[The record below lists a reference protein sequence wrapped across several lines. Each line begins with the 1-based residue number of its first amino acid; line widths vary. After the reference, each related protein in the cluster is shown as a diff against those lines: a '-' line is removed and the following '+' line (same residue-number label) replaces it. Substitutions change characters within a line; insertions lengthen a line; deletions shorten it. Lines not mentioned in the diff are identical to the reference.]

1 MPPRADD
8 SPQQDSVKLGLA
20 LSGGGFRA
28 AFFHIGVLAQLAELG
43 LLRRVEV
50 ISTVSGGSIVGAL
63 YYLHVKRLLE
73 SQPDDEITDADY
85 AEIVRAI
92 IDEFFDATQRNLR
105 ARTFA
110 DLRKNMK
117 MSRRTYS
124 RSDRI
129 GELYEQH
136 LYSGFRDRPDEP
148 IEMRELKV
156 GEFDPDADN
165 PHRSAKVPVLLL
177 NATVLNDGHAWRFE
191 AARMGE
197 PPRGPGAAVVDPNMV
212 LRRAPGYADIAEV
225 QQDFPLGAAVAAS
238 ACFPAFP
245 PLAVSD
251 LYPGIRVQLVDGGVF
266 DNQGVWGLYQAQCS
280 HLVVSDGSGL
290 MADLDNPPGSVV
302 GALVR
307 DFAIQADRIRDV
319 QLSFID
325 EDPNAAVVHLRRG
338 LGGREVPW
346 LRADGTPA
354 PPPAPE
360 DREMLPFGVHRDVQ
374 DLLSRVRTDLD
385 AFSETEAMA
394 LMCDAYKMSRAA
406 LPASPEIVAL
416 GRPDGDAT
424 PAPWRFEEIEP
435 WLSAPTP
442 DFRRRLE
449 VARGRFLKAPKLD
462 RRLWP
467 LVAVLLAAPVAAV
480 WLAWDRLLAD
490 SVPLSTV
497 LLALLV
503 AAGIAALPA
512 VINALRPLRFLSGP
526 LDEAIRRTLWLA
538 LPFIPW
544 AIVQVQLRLFDPS
557 FRRSGRLS
565 SLTPPSRP

>member
-1 MPPRADD
+1 MPPSAADPPHD
-8 SPQQDSVKLGLA
+8 DRVKLGLA

-28 AFFHIGVLAQLAELG
+28 SFFHIGVLAQLAEIG

-73 SQPDDEITDADY
+73 SKPDAEIADADY
-85 AEIVRAI
+85 ADIVRAI
-92 IDEFFDATQRNLR
+92 VDDFFAGTQRNLR

-110 DLRKNMK
+110 DLRKNVQMN
-117 MSRRTYS
+117 RRTYS

-129 GELYEQH
+129 GELYEESF
-136 LYSGFRDRPDEP
+136 YSDFRERPGEP
-148 IEMRELKV
+148 LEMRELKI
-156 GEFDPDADN
+156 GDLDPEADN
-165 PHRSAKVPVLLL
+165 PRRAAKVPILLL

-197 PPRGPGAAVVDPNMV
+197 PPRGPGAAAVDPNMV
-212 LRRAPGYADIAEV
+212 LRRPVSYADIAEA

-245 PLAVSD
+245 PLAISD
-251 LYPGIRVQLVDGGVF
+251 MYPGIRVQLVDGGVF
-266 DNQGVWGLYQAQCS
+266 DNQGVWGLYQAKCS

-290 MADLDNPPGSVV
+290 MPDVDNPAGSVV
-302 GALVR
+302 GALFR

-319 QLSFID
+319 QLSFIE

-354 PPPAPE
+354 PPPSPE
-360 DREMLPFGVHRDVQ
+360 EPQMLSFGVHRDVQ
-374 DLLSRVRTDLD
+374 ELLSRVRTDLD

-394 LMCDAYKMSRAA
+394 LMCDAYKMSREA
-406 LPASPEIVAL
+406 LPASPKIVAL
-416 GRPDGDAT
+416 AEPAEGREST
-424 PAPWRFEEIEP
+424 PWRFEEVEP

-442 DFRRRLE
+442 DFRKRLE

-462 RRLWP
+462 WRLWP
-467 LVAVLLAAPVAAV
+467 VLAVLVVTPVAVV
-480 WLAWDRLLAD
+480 WWAWDAVVGD
-490 SVPLSTV
+490 SVSAGSV

-503 AAGIAALPA
+503 VAGIAFLPA
-512 VINALRPLRFLSGP
+512 LIYAFRPLRFLSGP
-526 LDEAIRRTLWLA
+526 LDELIRRTLWLA

-544 AIVQVQLRLFDPS
+544 LIVHAQLRLFDPS
-557 FRRSGRLS
+557 FRRGTVS
-565 SLTPPSRP
+565 SLSRPD